1 MHDRNTTRRPA
12 FTDWCQFTR
21 LLLGWAAGTPEVW
34 RDLYAAGATPL
45 QAARATVFGGDVVGA
60 D

>member
-1 MHDRNTTRRPA
+1 MTDRNPARRPA

-21 LLLGWAAGTPEVW
+21 LLLGWTAGTPDVW

-45 QAARATVFGGDVVGA
+45 QAARETVFGGLAVGA